1 MGKRGGFGIG
11 KRGRINGRK
20 MVGLEVGEGEG
31 LRLLKKG
38 GYGWGMAKVW
48 NKWVR

>member
-20 MVGLEVGEGEG
+20 VVGLEVGGRGRAKAVEKG
-31 LRLLKKG
+31 RLWMG
-38 GYGWGMAKVW
+38 NG
-48 NKWVR
+48 